1 MRMTILS
8 PSPRR
13 VRAASWF
20 DLRLVLGV
28 VLVLVSVVAG
38 LFVVSSARRTREVWQ
53 STHDLAAGI
62 VLTRR
67 DVRATAVRLADA
79 GRAYYPSE
87 VNVVGRA
94 LTHPVSAGELLPRSA
109 TGPTSVT
116 ATVTIPLA
124 ARDAPTIKGGDRITV
139 WVSTKSCP
147 AVTVLADTAVQDVRD
162 TNSSFGS
169 GSGQDVVV
177 RLDPGQAQRVV
188 QALALTGA
196 VLRAGVL
203 TGPAAAAVATD
214 SLAPCA
220 EAGS

>member
-13 VRAASWF
+13 VRAARWF

-53 STHDLAAGI
+53 TTHDLAAGI
-62 VLTRR
+62 VLTGK
-67 DVRATAVRLADA
+67 DVRAAAVRLADA
-79 GRAYYPSE
+79 GGAYYPSA

-109 TGPTSVT
+109 TGPTSAT

-162 TNSSFGS
+162 SNSSFGA

-188 QALALTGA
+188 HALALTGA
-196 VLRAGVL
+196 VIRAGVL
-203 TGPAAAAVATD
+203 TGPAAARAAGD
-214 SLAPCA
+214 SLEPCA
-220 EAGS
+220 ETGS